1 MTVAKGGSSGSGP
14 ARGDHARAERSRL
27 VGPALAALL
36 VAVLV
41 KTFALDFSVVE
52 GVSMAPAFPR
62 GSVVMIWKL
71 AYGFRSASGYLV
83 RWAEPEPGQAVSAF
97 HEDGRVLKRVAAT
110 GPASLGRAG
119 GGSLAV
125 PAGTV
130 FLVGDAA
137 DRSNDSR
144 DYGPVPVASV
154 EGRVF
159 RLGPGGRK

>member
-1 MTVAKGGSSGSGP
+1 MAVAKDGSSGSGT
-14 ARGDHARAERSRL
+14 ARAAHARAELPRL
-27 VGPALAALL
+27 LGPALAALL

-41 KTFALDFSVVE
+41 KSFAVDLSVVE
-52 GVSMAPAFPR
+52 GVSMSPDFPR
-62 GSVVMIWKL
+62 GSVVVIWKL
-71 AYGFRSASGYLV
+71 AYGLRASPGYLT

-97 HEDGRVLKRVAAT
+97 HEGRRVLKRVAAT
-110 GPASLGRAG
+110 GPASLERAG

-144 DYGPVPVASV
+144 DYGPVPVDAV

-159 RLGPGGRK
+159 RLAPGGPR

>member
-1 MTVAKGGSSGSGP
+1 MTVAKDGSSGSGP
-14 ARGDHARAERSRL
+14 ARADPARARIPGLL
-27 VGPALAALL
+27 VPALAALL
-36 VAVLV
+36 VAVLL
-41 KTFALDFSVVE
+41 KTFAVDFSVVE
-52 GVSMAPAFPR
+52 GVSMSPDFPR

-71 AYGFRSASGYLV
+71 AYGLRSASGYLA

-97 HEDGRVLKRVAAT
+97 HEGKRVLKRVAAT
-110 GPASLGRAG
+110 GPASLERAG

-144 DYGPVPVASV
+144 DYGPVPLDSI
-154 EGRVF
+154 EGRAY
-159 RLGPGGRK
+159 RLGPRGRP